1 MPGFRDYS
9 ILKKLTR
16 MNMIVSG
23 VALGLACVVLI
34 AYDLISVREAI
45 MHQLLIQAQII
56 GSNSASALL
65 FADPQS
71 AEKTLSALRS
81 APNITDA
88 AITGARGQT
97 FATYS
102 RDSGEQRPSGTATIA
117 FSSLRFDWFNN
128 RKLVASSPIVLH
140 GKTVGAVYIRS
151 DLQELI
157 HRLERYVVIVG
168 VVFLI
173 SLAAAVLMSSQI
185 RRVVTEP
192 ILNLVETA
200 RIVSRERT
208 YSVRVRP
215 SRNRDE
221 LSTLIDTFNEM
232 LEQIQKRDTA
242 LQEVQDSLE
251 QRVQERT
258 AQLNA
263 VNADLE
269 AFSYSVSHDLR
280 APLRHISSFSQ
291 ILRSECGATMNE
303 ESSHYLERI
312 QDAASNMAQLV
323 EGLLKLG
330 RIGRR
335 ELACVVT
342 DLDSLVKDVLI
353 DMQPELEGRKID
365 WQIADLPSIECDPGL
380 VKQVFT
386 NLLSNAVKYTRAR
399 ETAVIEVGR
408 IGEEEVPVFFVR
420 DNGAGFDQRYAGKLF
435 GVFERLHRADEFE
448 GTGVGLSTVQRI
460 VKKHGG
466 EIWAKA
472 EVDKGATFF
481 FALAPRGGSPA
492 AANCV
497 PAKRQEGGE
506 RTPPPSVESSP
517 ARHASG

>member
-1 MPGFRDYS
+1 
-9 ILKKLTR
+9 
-16 MNMIVSG
+16 V
-23 VALGLACVVLI
+23 
-34 AYDLISVREAI
+34 
-45 MHQLLIQAQII
+45 H
-56 GSNSASALL
+56 
-65 FADPQS
+65 
-71 AEKTLSALRS
+71 
-81 APNITDA
+81 
-88 AITGARGQT
+88 
-97 FATYS
+97 
-102 RDSGEQRPSGTATIA
+102 
-117 FSSLRFDWFNN
+117 
-128 RKLVASSPIVLH
+128 
-140 GKTVGAVYIRS
+140 
-151 DLQELI
+151 ELI
-157 HRLERYVVIVG
+157 DRLQRYVVIVG
-168 VVFLI
+168 VVFLM
-173 SLAAAVLMSSQI
+173 SLAAAVLMSSLI

-192 ILNLVETA
+192 ILNLVQTA

-208 YSVRVRP
+208 YSVRVAP

-232 LEQIQKRDTA
+232 LEQIQKRDTE
-242 LQEVQDSLE
+242 LQDVRDNLE
-251 QRVQERT
+251 QRVRERT

-263 VNADLE
+263 ANAELE

-280 APLRHISSFSQ
+280 APLRHISSFAR
-291 ILRSECGATMNE
+291 ILSDECGAAMDQNAR
-303 ESSHYLERI
+303 HYLERI
-312 QDAASNMAQLV
+312 QDGANNMAQLV

-353 DMQPELEGRKID
+353 DMQPEFEGRKID
-365 WQIADLPSIECDPGL
+365 WQIAGLPSIECDPSL

-408 IGEEEVPVFFVR
+408 IAEEEVPVFFVK

-466 EIWAKA
+466 EIWATA

-481 FALAPRGGSPA
+481 FALAARGSAGS
-492 AANCV
+492 
-497 PAKRQEGGE
+497 R
-506 RTPPPSVESSP
+506 
-517 ARHASG
+517 